1 MFGLFMLH
9 QLAPH
14 SHHQHEI
21 EVLSDHHADDHE
33 GTSHDHHSE
42 EKSPLD
48 FLSLLFAN
56 HAHSQQLVDHSPSQ
70 VQTSETHVEKNEIE
84 KTIPELFRVKGGEI
98 SPTLK
103 KSVPESLGTLKNT
116 YFISLALRG
125 PPTLG

>member
-1 MFGLFMLH
+1 MLH

-14 SHHQHEI
+14 VHHQHEI
-21 EVLSDHHADDHE
+21 EVRSDHHDHE
-33 GTSHDHHSE
+33 EGSHKHHSD

-70 VQTSETHVEKNEIE
+70 VQTFETHVEKNKVE
-84 KTIPELFRVKGGEI
+84 KTIPELFRGPVYEV
-98 SPTLK
+98 SSRLK
-103 KSVPESLGTLKNT
+103 KSVPESLGTHKNT
-116 YFISLALRG
+116 YFVSTALRG